1 MGSSFGAFTII
12 TQKVHFL
19 KIKKGFFHFL
29 KLELLV
35 FATVVDIMKF
45 SILLIFGVFSCAY
58 GSPIS
63 TEVSENEG
71 KVYSCQIK
79 QEQCQFA
86 TVAPVYYT
94 TCKNDDTIC
103 SGGGGESDPCE
114 GDSPDPE
121 GMKFC
126 TAKMAEIS
134 DLTDAQK
141 PWVLCSQDCFVGS
154 DPQNYTATTGC
165 AAEVRQCKFPFKFN
179 DKEYTKCTNDLLF
192 PSDSDD
198 RTEEN
203 FNWCATSTN
212 SDGSMKKG
220 KWGRCDEA
228 ACKCV
233 GPETGGLSGGAI
245 AGIIIAIIA
254 ALGGAAGGVVYAK
267 KNNMGPFARGFGEI
281 PVPLS

>member
-29 KLELLV
+29 KLESLF
-35 FATVVDIMKF
+35 FAIVVTIMKF
-45 SILLIFGVFSCAY
+45 SILLIFGVFSCAF

-86 TVAPVYYT
+86 TVAPTYHT
-94 TCKNDDTIC
+94 QCKNDDTIC

-121 GMKFC
+121 EMKFC

-141 PWVLCSQDCFVGS
+141 PWVLCSEDCFVGS
-154 DPQNYTATTGC
+154 DPKNFTETTGC
-165 AAEVRQCKFPFKFN
+165 TAEVRECKFPFTFN
-179 DKEYTKCTNDLLF
+179 DKEYTECTNDLLF
-192 PSDSDD
+192 TSDYDD
-198 RTEEN
+198 RTEES
-203 FNWCATSTN
+203 FKWCATSTN
-212 SDGSMKKG
+212 SDGTMKKG
-220 KWGRCDEA
+220 KWGRCDQA
-228 ACKCV
+228 TCKWESQASRTLTTTTQSSTR
-233 GPETGGLSGGAI
+233 PTTTA
-245 AGIIIAIIA
+245 
-254 ALGGAAGGVVYAK
+254 
-267 KNNMGPFARGFGEI
+267 P
-281 PVPLS
+281 

>member
-1 MGSSFGAFTII
+1 M
-12 TQKVHFL
+12 
-19 KIKKGFFHFL
+19 KISI
-29 KLELLV
+29 LL
-35 FATVVDIMKF
+35 DNISM
-45 SILLIFGVFSCAY
+45 SLPQILLIFGVFSCAY
-58 GSPIS
+58 G
-63 TEVSENEG
+63 TEVSENEC

-86 TVAPVYYT
+86 TVAPTYHT
-94 TCKNDDTIC
+94 QCKNDDTIC

-126 TAKMAEIS
+126 TAKMPEIS

-154 DPQNYTATTGC
+154 SPKNYTATTGC
-165 AAEVRQCKFPFKFN
+165 AAEVRKCKFPFKFN

-203 FNWCATSTN
+203 FKWCATSTN

-228 ACKCV
+228 TCKCV
-233 GPETGGLSGGAI
+233 DPETGGLSGGAI

-254 ALGGAAGGVVYAK
+254 ALGGAAGGVFYAK
-267 KNNMGPFARGFGEI
+267 KNNMGPFAREMGGI
-281 PVPLS
+281 PVPLN